1 MAKPKPSKYSR
12 ARIRSKVRK
21 PKRGGSSRGWI
32 ISTVAIAI
40 VGTLLVVLSYNDR
53 QEESAV
59 APIANKDHWHAY
71 LGVNI
76 CGTWEPAV
84 PQFEGRDGS
93 MSPNPQAG
101 IHSHADYL
109 IHDHPYASDEA
120 GKNAT
125 LGKYLQYAQSSVS
138 SDSIRLWSNWVPNVD
153 FSNGDKCKESGKPG
167 ELQWKVSKLGEP
179 WPSNAEPAAA
189 GGDRRDVE
197 HHGRLDPHAE
207 CVRRIGHHVVH
218 HCGRQHQLHHQHAV
232 KAVVLVGGAG
242 TRLRPLTYTTPKPL
256 LPIANIPFVER
267 QLDWLARYGVDEA
280 VLSLGYLPDAFTRH
294 FADERHGDMKLRF
307 VVEHEPLGTA

>member
-32 ISTVAIAI
+32 ISTVAIAV

-53 QEESAV
+53 QNESAV

-93 MSPNPQAG
+93 MSQNPQAG

-109 IHDHPYASDEA
+109 IHDHPFASDEA
-120 GKNAT
+120 GKKAT
-125 LGKYLQYAQSSVS
+125 LGRYLGYAQSSVS
-138 SDSIRLWSNWVPNVD
+138 SDSIKLWSNWVPNVD
-153 FSNGDKCKESGKPG
+153 LSNGDKCKESGKPG
-167 ELQWKVSKLGEP
+167 ELQWKVGKLGEP
-179 WPSNAEPAAA
+179 WPSKAETGNPADHHIGNGEIIALYFVPEGTKLEQPPGSDAALNSINDLNGQPAVPVPSTTPGLSTPTASTGSTASSSTPSTTAA
-189 GGDRRDVE
+189 GSS
-197 HHGRLDPHAE
+197 
-207 CVRRIGHHVVH
+207 
-218 HCGRQHQLHHQHAV
+218 
-232 KAVVLVGGAG
+232 
-242 TRLRPLTYTTPKPL
+242 TPSSTP
-256 LPIANIPFVER
+256 
-267 QLDWLARYGVDEA
+267 
-280 VLSLGYLPDAFTRH
+280 
-294 FADERHGDMKLRF
+294 
-307 VVEHEPLGTA
+307 

>member
-32 ISTVAIAI
+32 ISTVAIAV

-53 QEESAV
+53 QNESAV

-71 LGVNI
+71 LGVNV

-93 MSPNPQAG
+93 MSQNPQAG

-109 IHDHPYASDEA
+109 IHDHPFASDEA
-120 GKNAT
+120 GKKAT
-125 LGKYLQYAQSSVS
+125 LGRYLGYAQSSVS
-138 SDSIRLWSNWVPNVD
+138 SDSIKLWSNWVPNVD

-167 ELQWKVSKLGEP
+167 ELQWKVGKLGEP
-179 WPSNAEPAAA
+179 WPTKAETGNPSDHHIANGEIIALYFVPKGTKLEQPPGSDEALKSISDLNGQSAIPQTVPSSSSTPAASTPTDSSGSTSPTSS
-189 GGDRRDVE
+189 GGS
-197 HHGRLDPHAE
+197 
-207 CVRRIGHHVVH
+207 
-218 HCGRQHQLHHQHAV
+218 
-232 KAVVLVGGAG
+232 
-242 TRLRPLTYTTPKPL
+242 TSSSTP
-256 LPIANIPFVER
+256 
-267 QLDWLARYGVDEA
+267 
-280 VLSLGYLPDAFTRH
+280 
-294 FADERHGDMKLRF
+294 
-307 VVEHEPLGTA
+307 

>member
-12 ARIRSKVRK
+12 ARIRSKTRK
-21 PKRGGSSRGWI
+21 PKRGGASRGWI
-32 ISTVAIAI
+32 IATVAIAV

-93 MSPNPQAG
+93 MTPNPQAG

-120 GKNAT
+120 GKKAT

-153 FSNGDKCKESGKPG
+153 KSNGDKCPSGKPG
-167 ELQWKVSKLGEP
+167 ELQWKVGKLGEP
-179 WPSNAEPAAA
+179 WPDKAETGNPSDHHIGNGEIIALYFVPKGTKLEQPPGSDEALRSINDLNGQPALPVASTTAPSTPAASTASDASSTTSTTAA
-189 GGDRRDVE
+189 GS
-197 HHGRLDPHAE
+197 
-207 CVRRIGHHVVH
+207 
-218 HCGRQHQLHHQHAV
+218 
-232 KAVVLVGGAG
+232 
-242 TRLRPLTYTTPKPL
+242 TSSSTP
-256 LPIANIPFVER
+256 
-267 QLDWLARYGVDEA
+267 
-280 VLSLGYLPDAFTRH
+280 
-294 FADERHGDMKLRF
+294 
-307 VVEHEPLGTA
+307 

>member
-120 GKNAT
+120 GKKAT

-167 ELQWKVSKLGEP
+167 ELQWKVGKLGEP
-179 WPSNAEPAAA
+179 WPTKAETGNPADHKIENGEIIALYFVPKGTTLEQPPGSDEALKSINDLGGQPAVTAPSTVPSSASSTPAASTSA
-189 GGDRRDVE
+189 TSA
-197 HHGRLDPHAE
+197 PA
-207 CVRRIGHHVVH
+207 
-218 HCGRQHQLHHQHAV
+218 ASSTT
-232 KAVVLVGGAG
+232 GAS
-242 TRLRPLTYTTPKPL
+242 TSSTT
-256 LPIANIPFVER
+256 
-267 QLDWLARYGVDEA
+267 G
-280 VLSLGYLPDAFTRH
+280 SG
-294 FADERHGDMKLRF
+294 
-307 VVEHEPLGTA
+307 

>member
-21 PKRGGSSRGWI
+21 PKRGGASRGWMI
-32 ISTVAIAI
+32 ATVAIAV
-40 VGTLLVVLSYNDR
+40 VGTLLVVLSYQDR
-53 QEESAV
+53 QNESAV

-101 IHSHADYL
+101 IHSHADFL

-120 GKNAT
+120 GAKAT
-125 LGKYLQYAQSSVS
+125 LGRYLGYAQSSVT
-138 SDSIRLWSNWVPNVD
+138 SDSIKLWSNWVPNVD

-167 ELQWKVSKLGEP
+167 IVQWKVGKLGDP
-179 WPSNAEPAAA
+179 WPSKAETGNPSDHHIANGEIIALYFVPKGTKLEQPPGSDEALKSISDLTPSQQLPASPSTAPGDASSTTASSTPASTDASSSTSSTTAA
-189 GGDRRDVE
+189 GS
-197 HHGRLDPHAE
+197 
-207 CVRRIGHHVVH
+207 
-218 HCGRQHQLHHQHAV
+218 
-232 KAVVLVGGAG
+232 
-242 TRLRPLTYTTPKPL
+242 TSTTSSTP
-256 LPIANIPFVER
+256 
-267 QLDWLARYGVDEA
+267 
-280 VLSLGYLPDAFTRH
+280 
-294 FADERHGDMKLRF
+294 
-307 VVEHEPLGTA
+307 

>member
-21 PKRGGSSRGWI
+21 PKRAGSSRGWI
-32 ISTVAIAI
+32 IPTVAIAI

-53 QEESAV
+53 QDEAAV

-120 GKNAT
+120 GKKAT

-138 SDSIRLWSNWVPNVD
+138 SDSIRLWSNWAPNVD

-167 ELQWKVSKLGEP
+167 ELQWKVGKLGEP
-179 WPSNAEPAAA
+179 WPTKAETGNPADHHIGNGEIIALYFVPKGTKLEQPPGSDEALKSISDLTPSQQLPAA
-189 GGDRRDVE
+189 
-197 HHGRLDPHAE
+197 
-207 CVRRIGHHVVH
+207 
-218 HCGRQHQLHHQHAV
+218 Q
-232 KAVVLVGGAG
+232 
-242 TRLRPLTYTTPKPL
+242 TTTPT
-256 LPIANIPFVER
+256 
-267 QLDWLARYGVDEA
+267 
-280 VLSLGYLPDAFTRH
+280 DAS
-294 FADERHGDMKLRF
+294 
-307 VVEHEPLGTA
+307 GTTATSTPTPSTSDASSSTSSTTAAGSTSSTTSTP